1 MKRLRIRIDGKDK
14 PYLDM
19 LREYLKV
26 NGSGL
31 FDIVDENA
39 DCFLTDDQSYSG
51 KKDVIVLAEENGDIF
66 KYQPADHII
75 SCILEKGYKD
85 QGSQRPLCI
94 KKTEIIFITSAH
106 GGAGKSTIAQGL
118 CLYWAKHSKKVLYI
132 DLDAFTSG
140 ECIFSNEK
148 EKDFSILRYYI
159 SKMEGDIN
167 IYIEKYK
174 NYDTVYDVSYLKSIY
189 PSCENMLS
197 EAESSYLMKGMAR
210 NELYDYIV
218 IDPPLYP
225 TKVYMDMMKNCD
237 HVIFV
242 KNAGST
248 KEEEVIAF
256 LENSGVDPV
265 IACNMVRYTKGI
277 YIPKAQS
284 RLELMPKE
292 FFDAMDAL
300 SLCMEEK
307 NGENI

>member
-39 DCFLTDDQSYSG
+39 DCLLTDNQTYSG
-51 KKDVIVLAEENGDIF
+51 KKDVIVLSEENGDIF
-66 KYQPADHII
+66 KYQPADHI
-75 SCILEKGYKD
+75 SACILEKGYIG
-85 QGSQRPLCI
+85 QGSGRPLCM
-94 KKTEIIFITSAH
+94 KKTRIVFMTSAH

-118 CLYWAKHSKKVLYI
+118 CLYWSKRSKKVLYI

-167 IYIEKYK
+167 MYIEKYK
-174 NYDTVYDVSYLKSIY
+174 NYDAVYDVSYLKSIY
-189 PSCENMLS
+189 PSCENMLT
-197 EAESSYLMKGMAR
+197 EAESSFLMKGMTE

-225 TKVYMDMMKNCD
+225 AKAYLDMMKKSD

-256 LENSGVDPV
+256 LENNDIDPV
-265 IACNMVRYTKGI
+265 IACNTVRYTKGI
-277 YIPKAQS
+277 YIPKAES
-284 RLELMPKE
+284 RLELMPKD
-292 FFDAMDAL
+292 FFEAMDAL
-300 SLCMEEK
+300 SFCMEEK
-307 NGENI
+307 NGESI